1 MYRNIPR
8 EAASNLIG
16 LIRQSLHVRHGDD
29 YHPPFLEGEQAS
41 NEPEL
46 AVPGGL
52 PGRHLLAEFLEARAL
67 DAPQLIEM
75 ALRRAITDARATLLN
90 LHMHV
95 FTSSGG
101 VTATASLA
109 ESHITVHTWPERGY
123 AAIDIFM
130 CGGCN
135 PRRCLPGLTAI
146 LAPRRVLLRELV
158 RDAEGCVNAKLMTAM

>member
-1 MYRNIPR
+1 MYRDIPR
-8 EAASNLIG
+8 EAASDPLGLIG
-16 LIRQSLHVRHGDD
+16 QSLHVRKGDD
-29 YHPPFLEGEQAS
+29 YLPPFFEVEQAS
-41 NEPEL
+41 KKPEL
-46 AVPGGL
+46 AVTGGL
-52 PGRHLLAEFLEARAL
+52 PGRHLLAEFLEAHAL

-146 LAPRRVLLRELV
+146 LAPGRVLLREVV
-158 RDAEGCVNAKLMTAM
+158 RDAESCDNAKLMTAV